1 MTQHFHSG
9 YTSKKKKRK
18 KERKTL
24 TRKTTLTPGLI
35 AALFTNAKIGKLCK
49 HSSTKKVFIY
59 IYIHTHTHTH
69 THIQNEI
76 LLSHTKEQ
84 NFAICSN
91 MNELGGHYAKSQA
104 EKHCMISLTCGI

>member
-1 MTQHFHSG
+1 MTQHFQSG

-35 AALFTNAKIGKLCK
+35 AALFTNAKIGKLRK

-59 IYIHTHTHTH
+59 MYICIYIYTHTHT
-69 THIQNEI
+69 
-76 LLSHTKEQ
+76 K
-84 NFAICSN
+84 
-91 MNELGGHYAKSQA
+91 
-104 EKHCMISLTCGI
+104 

>member
-59 IYIHTHTHTH
+59 IYTHTYTHTHTYKMKYYSA
-69 THIQNEI
+69 IQRNKT
-76 LLSHTKEQ
+76 LP
-84 NFAICSN
+84 FA
-91 MNELGGHYAKSQA
+91 A
-104 EKHCMISLTCGI
+104 T